1 MERAERDFITNKAKR
16 LQRASV
22 RNVKIFQR
30 KTLTFAHTDN
40 IIKPERRKEVTQWHI
55 VAAQAMA
62 TSENLRKPQKGR
74 KTSTS
79 GQKSAVA
86 VSGCN
91 IQNRTMKGG
100 EQMDFNESMNIF
112 LKILAMLDKIY
123 HAIVKEEEKPE
134 EEE

>member
-1 MERAERDFITNKAKR
+1 MERTERKLITNKAKR

-40 IIKPERRKEVTQWHI
+40 IIKPERRKEAKQWHI
-55 VAAQAMA
+55 VAAQAVA
-62 TSENLRKPQKGR
+62 TSESLRRPQSGR

-79 GQKSAVA
+79 GRRSAGA
-86 VSGCN
+86 ASGCN
-91 IQNRTMKGG
+91 VPNGTMKGG

-123 HAIVKEEEKPE
+123 HAIVKEEEETE

>member
-1 MERAERDFITNKAKR
+1 MERTERNLITNKTKR

-40 IIKPERRKEVTQWHI
+40 TIKQEHRKEVTQWHI
-55 VAAQAMA
+55 VAAQAVA
-62 TSENLRKPQKGR
+62 ISGSLRRPQSGR

-79 GQKSAVA
+79 GQRSAGA
-86 VSGCN
+86 ASGCN
-91 IQNRTMKGG
+91 VPNGTTKGG

-123 HAIVKEEEKPE
+123 HAIVKEEEETEKE
-134 EEE
+134 K

>member
-1 MERAERDFITNKAKR
+1 MERAKRNLIANKAKR

-30 KTLTFAHTDN
+30 KTLTFAHTDS
-40 IIKPERRKEVTQWHI
+40 IIKPEHKKEVRQWHI
-55 VAAQAMA
+55 EAAQAVE
-62 TSENLRKPQKGR
+62 TSGSLRRPQSGR

-79 GQKSAVA
+79 GRRSAGA
-86 VSGCN
+86 ASDCN
-91 IQNRTMKGG
+91 VPNGTMKGG

-123 HAIVKEEEKPE
+123 HAIVKNEEEPE

>member
-1 MERAERDFITNKAKR
+1 MERAKRNLIANKTER

-40 IIKPERRKEVTQWHI
+40 KIKPERRKEVTQWHI
-55 VAAQAMA
+55 VAAQAVA
-62 TSENLRKPQKGR
+62 TSGSLRRPQSGR

-79 GQKSAVA
+79 GRRSAGA
-86 VSGCN
+86 ASGCN
-91 IQNRTMKGG
+91 VPNGTMKGD

-112 LKILAMLDKIY
+112 LKILEILDKIY
-123 HAIVKEEEKPE
+123 HAVVKEEEKPE